1 MLRLLVICCWFL
13 RMMPVSSST
22 PFADCIDKPFLPTH
36 IVPDALTFN
45 DALHGVKKHIPQ
57 HMWIAVRDVNDTLPK
72 HMPAFLKK
80 NGNWSVTC
88 QGNEENDRWME
99 TYFANTSTLWYVYV
113 YLSFF
118 WS

>member
-1 MLRLLVICCWFL
+1 
-13 RMMPVSSST
+13 MMPVSSST

-80 NGNWSVTC
+80 NGNWSVTF
-88 QGNEENDRWME
+88 QGNDEKDRWME